1 MIKLMSVAFAAGLAV
16 FTLGAMPQPAHADQ
30 VKVPVM
36 SQGDRDAMT
45 LPRTGQSRASVRQK
59 FGDPVRTSGPVGEPP
74 ISQWHYDGFVVYFE
88 YDHVIHAVARHNR

>member
-16 FTLGAMPQPAHADQ
+16 FTLGALSQPAQADR

-36 SQGDRDAMT
+36 SQGDRDSMA
-45 LPRTGQSRASVRQK
+45 LPRTGLSRATVRQK
-59 FGDPVRTSGPVGEPP
+59 FGDPASTSGPVGDPP
-74 ISQWHYDGFVVYFE
+74 ISQWHYDRFVVYFE